1 MLDISKPLTSG
12 KVQSYYRS
20 EYSAASNSYFTEGGS
35 LRGQW
40 HGQVA
45 AELGLSG
52 AVSAEAFDRLSE
64 GQHPQT
70 GEQLIAHRDTIKQ
83 ANGEELGHRAGWDL
97 TFNAPKTVSL
107 TALVGGDER
116 VREAHRHAV
125 QIALTE
131 LETYAQARMGGNH
144 AAETT
149 GKWIVATFDHDTA
162 RPVEGYPA
170 PHLHTHAVLFNL
182 TEDATGQ
189 ARSLQPYEL
198 FKIQSMATAIYQN
211 QLEYDLR
218 ALGYGIE
225 RGTNHA
231 PDIRG
236 YSAEYLSAES
246 LRNAEIKQG
255 MEDRGV
261 TGREAESLAAHQTRE
276 EKLKLTPDELRAL
289 HQAKAEAFGNQP
301 QQLIAAAQIAQR
313 EEVPNREKEAV
324 RAGKSVAH
332 ARERL
337 TERSAAIE
345 HFEVVRDALRRVQGK
360 AQLGDIQAAIRAERE
375 EGQLLTVAHVRPH
388 APAWRYTTPELI
400 GIERS
405 AIRTM
410 QEGQAKLESIAPM
423 TEEAIGERFSHL
435 NRDQRQLVYEALH
448 TPDQVFGVQGG
459 AGTGK
464 TTALDP
470 IREVAAEH
478 GYATLGLAATSGAV
492 KALRNSGLE
501 AETLQSFLLQ
511 PSSGE
516 GTKPTLY
523 FVDESS
529 LASGKQMEG
538 FLSRLQ
544 PSDRVLL
551 IGDTR
556 QHQSVEAGRIFAEL
570 QDAGM
575 HTASLNEIV
584 RQKDEELK
592 QAVEAMAAGRI
603 AEGVE
608 RLIEQGRVHTVE
620 HRAERFQAIAA
631 AYADAPEGT
640 LIVSPDN
647 QSRAEINSA
656 VRNQLRQSQQ
666 LGETEYT
673 AAVLANRQDVTAA
686 DRAVAH
692 SYHVGDSVQ
701 YLRGSKQLGLP
712 AKSYARVTA
721 VDSEQN
727 RITVE
732 AAAGKSVTYDPA
744 RLTGVALYQPEERT
758 FAIGERVQFTAPWK
772 DQGVSNREMGT
783 VTHLDAH
790 GNIRVQLDDSHRT
803 VGWNL
808 RAYQH
813 LDYAYAMTS
822 HAAQGQ
828 TVDRV
833 LIHID
838 TGDSR
843 IRSLVDQSLAYV
855 ATSRP
860 RHDAQIFTDN
870 AENLSQALS
879 RRNENVTALSPDQI
893 DRYAQTASQEKVHMP
908 GVVADYVR
916 EQREAENA
924 QGLADLKQALEESYW
939 PSEREL
945 AQAPASEIE
954 ELRKEIDQLV
964 AEDLRELRERYPGQ
978 EPVELLESYQREQAS
993 LTQQEQ
999 IGMSDPARQE
1009 RIALFSEGEWQSDFD
1024 GESEHRVSIGRSP
1037 EGFHYDIESSYQGGE
1052 PNSQGWST
1060 QAYPSAEAAET
1071 AAQPKLDALIDND
1084 EAEDHKYSYSEG
1096 LSI

>member
-40 HGQVA
+40 HGQLA

-52 AVSAEAFDRLSE
+52 EVTAEAFDRLSE

-116 VREAHRHAV
+116 VREAHCHAV
-125 QIALTE
+125 QVALTE
-131 LETYAQARMGGNH
+131 LEKYAQARMGGNH

-162 RPVEGYPA
+162 RPVDGYPA

-198 FKIQSMATAIYQN
+198 FKIQSMATAVYQN

-218 ALGYGIE
+218 ALCYGIE

-236 YSAEYLSAES
+236 YSAEYLTAES

-255 MEDRGV
+255 MVDRGV
-261 TGREAESLAAHQTRE
+261 TGREAESLAAHQTRD

-301 QQLIAAAQIAQR
+301 RQVVAAAELTERQ
-313 EEVPNREKEAV
+313 EPNREKEAI

-345 HFEVVRDALRRVQGK
+345 HFEVVRDALRRAQGK
-360 AQLGDIQAAIRAERE
+360 AQLRDIQAAIKAERE
-375 EGQLLTVAHVRPH
+375 QGQLLTVHHIRPN

-410 QEGQAKLESIAPM
+410 QEGQGKLDPIARLSEES
-423 TEEAIGERFSHL
+423 IGERFSHL
-435 NRDQRQLVYEALH
+435 NRDQRQLVYQTLN

-464 TTALDP
+464 TTALEP
-470 IREVAAEH
+470 IREVAVEH
-478 GYATLGLAATSGAV
+478 GYVTLGLAATSGAV

-516 GTKPTLY
+516 AGKPYLY

-529 LASGKQMEG
+529 LASGKQIEG
-538 FLSRLQ
+538 FLARLQ
-544 PSDRVLL
+544 PADRVLL

-584 RQKDEELK
+584 RQKNEDVK
-592 QAVEAMAAGRI
+592 KAVEAMAAGRI

-608 RLIEQGRVHTVE
+608 LLREQGRIHTIE
-620 HRAERFQAIAA
+620 HRAERFAAIAA
-631 AYADAPEGT
+631 AYAEAPAGT

-647 QSRAEINSA
+647 QSRAEINAA
-656 VRNQLRQSQQ
+656 VRNQLRQFEQ
-666 LGETEYT
+666 LGETEYR
-673 AAVLANRQDVTAA
+673 ASVLANRQDVTAA

-712 AKSYARVTA
+712 AKSYAQVTA
-721 VDSEQN
+721 VDSEHNQ
-727 RITVE
+727 ITVE
-732 AAAGKSVTYDPA
+732 TANGKSVTYDPA
-744 RLTGVALYQPEERT
+744 RLTGVALYEPQERT
-758 FAIGERVQFTAPWK
+758 FAIGERVQFTTPWK
-772 DQGVSNREMGT
+772 DQGISNREMGT
-783 VTHLDAH
+783 VTHLESN
-790 GNIRVQLDDSHRT
+790 GNIRVSLDGSHRT

-808 RAYQH
+808 RTYQH

-833 LIHID
+833 LIQID

-843 IRSLVDQSLAYV
+843 VRSLVDQSLAYV

-870 AENLSQALS
+870 AEALSQALS
-879 RRNENVTALSPDQI
+879 RRNENATALNPEQI
-893 DRYAQTASQEKVHMP
+893 GRYAQTAKQENVNMP

-916 EQREAENA
+916 EQREEENTQA
-924 QGLADLKQALEESYW
+924 LETLRSALEESYW
-939 PSEREL
+939 PSEQEL
-945 AQAPASEIE
+945 AQALASEIE
-954 ELRKEIDQLV
+954 ELRKEIEQLV
-964 AEDLRELRERYPGQ
+964 AQDLRELQERYPGQ
-978 EPVELLESYQREQAS
+978 NPAELLESYHREQAA
-993 LTQQEQ
+993 LAQEEQ
-999 IGMSDPARQE
+999 TAMREAQPEE
-1009 RIALFSEGEWQSDFD
+1009 RITLVSEGEWQSDFN
-1024 GESEHRVSIGRSP
+1024 GLWEHRVSIGKSP

-1052 PNSQGWST
+1052 PSTLGWST
-1060 QAYPSAEAAET
+1060 QAYPNPQAAET
-1071 AAQPKLDALIDND
+1071 AAQPAVNAFIGNG
-1084 EAEDHKYSYSEG
+1084 EAEEQEHGYSEG

>member
-20 EYSAASNSYFTEGGS
+20 EYSAASNSYFTEGGN

-40 HGQVA
+40 HGQLA
-45 AELGLSG
+45 GELGLSG
-52 AVSAEAFDRLSE
+52 AVTAEAFDRLSE

-125 QIALTE
+125 QVALTE
-131 LETYAQARMGGNH
+131 LEKYAQARMGGNH
-144 AAETT
+144 TAETT
-149 GKWIVATFDHDTA
+149 SKWIVATFDHDTA
-162 RPVEGYPA
+162 RPVDGYPA

-198 FKIQSMATAIYQN
+198 FKIQSMATAVYQN

-236 YSAEYLSAES
+236 YSAEYLAAES

-255 MEDRGV
+255 MEDHGV
-261 TGREAESLAAHQTRE
+261 TGREAESLTAHQSRE
-276 EKLKLTPDELRAL
+276 EKLKLTPDELRTL
-289 HQAKAEAFGNQP
+289 HQANAEAFGNQP
-301 QQLIAAAQIAQR
+301 QQVVAAAQSAELQETLHR
-313 EEVPNREKEAV
+313 KEEASRAEKA
-324 RAGKSVAH
+324 VAH

-337 TERSAAIE
+337 TERSAVVE
-345 HFEVVRDALRRVQGK
+345 HFEVVRDALRRAQGK
-360 AQLGDIQAAIRAERE
+360 ALLTDIQSAIQAERDR
-375 EGQLLTVAHVRPH
+375 GQLMSVDHVRPS

-410 QEGQAKLESIAPM
+410 QDGQAKLEPIASL
-423 TEEAIGERFSHL
+423 TEEAIRERFSHL
-435 NRDQRQLVYEALH
+435 NQDQRRLVHETLNTA
-448 TPDQVFGVQGG
+448 DQVFGVQGG

-464 TTALDP
+464 TTALQP
-470 IREVAAEH
+470 IRQVASES

-492 KALRNSGLE
+492 KALRHSGLE

-511 PSSGE
+511 PLPSEE
-516 GTKPTLY
+516 GKPRLY

-544 PSDRVLL
+544 PADRVLL

-584 RQKDEELK
+584 RQKNEELK
-592 QAVEAMAAGRI
+592 KAVEAMASGRV
-603 AEGVE
+603 AEGVD
-608 RLIEQGRVHTVE
+608 LLTEQDRVHTVAS
-620 HRAERFQAIAA
+620 RTERFAAIAA
-631 AYADAPEGT
+631 AYSEAPQGT

-647 QSRAEINSA
+647 QSRSEINTA
-656 VRNQLRQSQQ
+656 VRNQLRHSEQ
-666 LGETEYT
+666 LGETEYR
-673 AAVLANRQDVTAA
+673 ARVLINRQDVTAA

-712 AKSYARVTA
+712 AKSYAQVTA
-721 VDSEQN
+721 VDSEHNQ
-727 RITVE
+727 ITVR
-732 AAAGKSVTYDPA
+732 AAEGQSVTYDPA
-744 RLTGVALYQPEERT
+744 RLTGVALYQPEERA
-758 FAIGERVQFTAPWK
+758 FAVGERVQFTTPWK
-772 DQGVSNREMGT
+772 DQGISNREIGT
-783 VTHLDAH
+783 VTHLDEH

-808 RAYQH
+808 RTYQH

-822 HAAQGQ
+822 HSAQGQ

-833 LIHID
+833 LIQID
-838 TGDSR
+838 TGDTR
-843 IRSLVDQSLAYV
+843 IRPLVDQSLAYV

-860 RHDAQIFTDN
+860 RHDAQIYTDD
-870 AENLSQALS
+870 AEALGQALS
-879 RRNENVTALSPDQI
+879 RRNENTTALSPDQI
-893 DRYAQTASQEKVHMP
+893 NRYAQIAKEENSVMP
-908 GVVADYVR
+908 GVVVDYVR
-916 EQREAENA
+916 TQHEGN
-924 QGLADLKQALEESYW
+924 DLALEALRSTIEASYW
-939 PSEREL
+939 PDKREL
-945 AQAPASEIE
+945 AQASTSEIE
-954 ELRKEIDQLV
+954 DLRKEIDSLIAQ
-964 AEDLRELRERYPGQ
+964 DLRDLETRYPGQ
-978 EPVELLESYQREQAS
+978 GSAELLESYQREQATNEAS
-993 LTQQEQ
+993 EDQE
-999 IGMSDPARQE
+999 
-1009 RIALFSEGEWQSDFD
+1009 
-1024 GESEHRVSIGRSP
+1024 
-1037 EGFHYDIESSYQGGE
+1037 
-1052 PNSQGWST
+1052 
-1060 QAYPSAEAAET
+1060 
-1071 AAQPKLDALIDND
+1071 
-1084 EAEDHKYSYSEG
+1084 YSYSEG